1 MKSNATCLI
10 IEDDPDSAEVAG
22 NLLKNHFNSITLV
35 GTAGNLEAGYQL
47 LMSKKP
53 QLVILD
59 INLPDGTAFDLL
71 KKIQTPDFKIIFT
84 TAFSKYAIEA
94 FKFSALDYLL
104 KPYTPS
110 EFVTSVEKA
119 LTEIDKENHH
129 QLLETFRYNF
139 ESQTNSDKKLVLKNA
154 EAVHV
159 VPLKDIIQAKSDN
172 NYTLF
177 LVTDGRKILISKPLK
192 EFDQKLNNYGFLRV
206 HQSHLVNLEHAR
218 SYNKREDSLLLSDTT
233 EVPVS
238 QSKKSLLW
246 EYFDKLV

>member
-1 MKSNATCLI
+1 QM
-10 IEDDPDSAEVAG
+10 
-22 NLLKNHFNSITLV
+22 
-35 GTAGNLEAGYQL
+35 
-47 LMSKKP
+47 
-53 QLVILD
+53 VILD

-71 KKIQTPDFKIIFT
+71 RKIPAPGFKIIFT

-110 EFVTSVEKA
+110 QFITSVEKA
-119 LTEIDKENHH
+119 LSEIDKENHH
-129 QLLETFRYNF
+129 QLLEAFRYNF
-139 ESQTNSDKKLVLKNA
+139 ESQNNNDKKLVLKNA

-159 VPLKDIIQAKSDN
+159 VPLRDIIQAQSDN

-177 LVTDGRKILISKPLK
+177 FIADGRKILISKSLK
-192 EFDQKLNNYGFLRV
+192 EFDQKLNDYGFLRV

-233 EVPVS
+233 EVPVA